1 MKRVE
6 RDKLKLDIVGG
17 RTFSWEP
24 QLDLY
29 RVILVNCIFKFSLRF
44 KMQCWHSSQGGAWWP
59 WPQSV
64 MTSILRLCWAR
75 SSGAAAP
82 SPGSSSSPCPYPSW
96 SIASPPT
103 TRTGVDSKIY
113 YSRWT
118 ISCPG
123 CGEMRWTWGR
133 GRERGS
139 KPRSCGKCRR
149 CSCLRRC
156 PPRVSVPCAMCHE
169 PDLTVPC
176 AGKMV
181 AEQPDLCGGKVSA
194 NKAGQRLHTNTSKL
208 SRIL

>member
-1 MKRVE
+1 
-6 RDKLKLDIVGG
+6 
-17 RTFSWEP
+17 
-24 QLDLY
+24 
-29 RVILVNCIFKFSLRF
+29 
-44 KMQCWHSSQGGAWWP
+44 MQCWHSSQGGAWWP
-59 WPQSV
+59 WPQWV

-103 TRTGVDSKIY
+103 TRTGVDSKMN

-156 PPRVSVPCAMCHE
+156 PPRVSVPYDMCH
-169 PDLTVPC
+169 VPWAWPHC
-176 AGKMV
+176 A
-181 AEQPDLCGGKVSA
+181 LCRQDGGGA
-194 NKAGQRLHTNTSKL
+194 ARPLRGQGQR
-208 SRIL
+208 